1 MDHAL
6 YVAMTGAKNN
16 MLAQA
21 VHANNLANVST
32 QGFKADLAQARS
44 MGVYHG
50 SGLPTRAYALTET
63 PAIDFTQG
71 AAMSTERDFDIA
83 LENQGFIA
91 VQAPDGSEAY
101 TRSGR
106 MYVDTVGIL
115 RTGNDLPVMG
125 DAGPIALPEFDKVE
139 IAVDGTISLVGRG
152 EKPDALAAINRIRL
166 LNPDDRDLVKGLDGL
181 YRLKTG
187 EVAEPGVE
195 VRVIRGFLEASNV
208 NPVNEMTNIL
218 ALSRQYEL
226 QVKLMRTVDENSQAS
241 ARLLQIS

>member
-6 YVAMTGAKNN
+6 YVAMTGAKHNTQ
-16 MLAQA
+16 AQA

-32 QGFKADLAQARS
+32 QGFKADMAQARS
-44 MGVYHG
+44 MGAYYG
-50 SGLPTRAYALTET
+50 SGLPTRAFALSET

-83 LENQGFIA
+83 LENSGFIA
-91 VQAPDGSEAY
+91 VQAPDGTEAY

-106 MYVDTVGIL
+106 MYIDTVGIM

-125 DAGPIALPEFDKVE
+125 DAGPIALPEFEKIE
-139 IAVDGTISLVGRG
+139 IGVDGIISVVVKG
-152 EKPDALAAINRIRL
+152 ETPDQPAALNRIKL
-166 LNPDDRDLVKGLDGL
+166 VNPDERNLIKGADGL
-181 YRLKTG
+181 YRLKDG
-187 EVAEPGVE
+187 GIAPPDVG
-195 VRVIRGFLEASNV
+195 VRVVRGFLEASNV

-218 ALSRQYEL
+218 SLSRQYEL
-226 QVKLMRTVDENSQAS
+226 QVKLMQTVDENSQAS

>member
-6 YVAMTGAKNN
+6 YISMTGAKHN
-16 MLAQA
+16 MLAQTI
-21 VHANNLANVST
+21 HANNLANVST

-44 MGVYHG
+44 MGVYYG
-50 SGLPTRAYALTET
+50 EGLPSRAYALTES

-83 LENQGFIA
+83 LENRGFIA
-91 VQAPDGSEAY
+91 VQAPDGTEAY

-106 MYVDTVGIL
+106 MYVDTVGML

-139 IAVDGTISLVGRG
+139 VAVDGTISLVVKG
-152 EKPDALAAINRIRL
+152 EKPDALAALNRIKL
-166 LNPDDRDLVKGLDGL
+166 VDPNERDLVKSADGL
-181 YRLKTG
+181 YRLKNGGT
-187 EVAEPGVE
+187 AEADVD
-195 VRVIRGFLEASNV
+195 VRVVRGFLEASNV

-218 ALSRQYEL
+218 SLSRQYEL

>member
-6 YVAMTGAKNN
+6 YVSMTGAKHN

-21 VHANNLANVST
+21 IHANNLANVST

-44 MGVYHG
+44 MGVYYG
-50 SGLPTRAYALTET
+50 DGLPTRAYAMSES

-71 AAMSTERDFDIA
+71 AALSTERDFDIA
-83 LENQGFIA
+83 LENRGFIA

-106 MYVDTVGIL
+106 MFLDTVGML
-115 RTGNDLPVMG
+115 RTGNNLPVIG

-139 IAVDGTISLVGRG
+139 VAVDGTISLVVKG
-152 EKPDALAAINRIRL
+152 EKPDALAAINRIKL
-166 LNPDDRDLVKGLDGL
+166 VNPDERDLIKSADGL
-181 YRLKTG
+181 YRMKDGSEL
-187 EVAEPGVE
+187 EADVE
-195 VRVIRGFLEASNV
+195 VRVVRGFLEASNV
-208 NPVNEMTNIL
+208 NAVDEMTNIL
-218 ALSRQYEL
+218 SLSRQYEL
-226 QVKLMRTVDENSQAS
+226 QVKLMQAIDENSQAS